1 MIHSTEDLA
10 MIIPLSVL
18 IFQFNNIGIFG
29 GNELLR
35 GLGQENV
42 STSFL
47 RHYVVQNQTVNWK
60 NSES

>member
-10 MIIPLSVL
+10 MIISLSVL
-18 IFQFNNIGIFG
+18 IFQFNNIGIFR

-35 GLGQENV
+35 GLGPENV

-47 RHYVVQNQTVNWK
+47 RHYVVQNRIVNWK